1 MLKVVDKLWK
11 QNERRKTKSKPNNY
25 IQKTNIWK
33 KYIVIYIHTHDIHE
47 YIEWLCKR
55 YSKTATTTATTRHEN
70 NVKMCIHYENRKN
83 NKNLWKV
90 NIIIIIIYIV
100 LTHS

>member
-11 QNERRKTKSKPNNY
+11 QNERRKIKSKPNNIY
-25 IQKTNIWK
+25 KNKKRNIWK
-33 KYIVIYIHTHDIHE
+33 EIYSYIYTHTHDIHE
-47 YIEWLCKR
+47 YIEWLCRR

-83 NKNLWKV
+83 NKNLWKK
-90 NIIIIIIYIV
+90 
-100 LTHS
+100 